1 MLQAALLD
9 DYQDVGRQMTDWSSL
24 ESRVQVDAFT
34 GHIGTEEELI
44 AALQPY
50 EIVVAMRERTPFP
63 RTTLERLPNLKLLIT
78 TGMGN
83 VAIDTIACRDLGV
96 TLCGTGGSQ
105 TSTAE
110 LTWAL
115 ILAAARHIVTE
126 VENVKSGGWM
136 TTVGT
141 DLEGRTLGLLG
152 LGRLGGRV
160 AKIGQAFGMR
170 TIAWSTNLTA
180 ERCAELGV
188 ELVERDELF
197 RRSDFLSIHLVLSE
211 RTRGLVTERDFG
223 LMKPTAWLVNTSR
236 GPICDEEALAR
247 ACEQGTIAGAAIDAF
262 SVEPL
267 PAVHPFRDLP
277 NVLATPHIGYV
288 TGDTYRE
295 WYGQIVENI
304 EAYLAGEPVRVIK
317 PRI

>member
-1 MLQAALLD
+1 MLHVAILD
-9 DYQDVGRQMTDWSSL
+9 DYQDVGRQMTDWSNL

-34 GHIGTEEELI
+34 GHIAHEDELVT
-44 AALQPY
+44 ALEQY

-115 ILAAARHIVTE
+115 ILAAARGIVTE
-126 VENVKSGGWM
+126 VGNVRSGGWM
-136 TTVGT
+136 TTIGT

-197 RRSDFLSIHLVLSE
+197 RQSDFLSIHLVLSE
-211 RTRGLVTERDFG
+211 RTRGLVSEGDLA

-236 GPICDEEALAR
+236 GPICDEDAVAR
-247 ACEQGTIAGAAIDAF
+247 ACQQGIIGGAAIDAF
-262 SVEPL
+262 GIEPL
-267 PAVHPFRDLP
+267 PTGHPFRELP
-277 NVLATPHIGYV
+277 NILPTPHIGYV
-288 TGDTYRE
+288 TEDTYRQ
-295 WYGQIVENI
+295 WFDQIVENI
-304 EAYLAGEPVRVIK
+304 EAYLGGEPIRVIK
-317 PRI
+317 PRV